1 MNNKQKRSPLLF
13 SSNLIF
19 CGQRFTA
26 KTFEMASFTSIKL
39 FEKNGLLIVSL
50 NYIIHMYSQCR
61 HQSANRKLHKK
72 KFYSPFTTL
81 ECVSLKTYFH
91 FTDHTGY
98 SSKHLYTALN
108 SILSLLIPSNCSRKY
123 AMQAR

>member
-19 CGQRFTA
+19 CGQRFAA
-26 KTFEMASFTSIKL
+26 KTFEMVSFTSIKL
-39 FEKNGLLIVSL
+39 FEKNGLLIASL

-61 HQSANRKLHKK
+61 HQRANRKLRKK

-98 SSKHLYTALN
+98 SSKHLYTALK

-123 AMQAR
+123 AM